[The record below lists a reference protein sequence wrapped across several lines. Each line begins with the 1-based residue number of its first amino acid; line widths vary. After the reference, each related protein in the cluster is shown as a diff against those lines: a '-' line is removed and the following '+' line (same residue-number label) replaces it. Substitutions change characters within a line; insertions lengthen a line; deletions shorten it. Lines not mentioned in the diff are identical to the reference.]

1 MSVGSGVDW
10 TEPIGD
16 RAILFRDGF
25 SSITQTGALKF
36 RTLAA
41 GAISADPAR
50 PDQRP
55 GRHLDGPATAGG
67 ADVVVY
73 TVNAGG
79 NDDGVYVRAFGP

>member
-1 MSVGSGVDW
+1 MDW

-16 RAILFRDGF
+16 GAILFRHGF

-41 GAISADPAR
+41 GAISADPATQISAQVR
-50 PDQRP
+50 TWMVLP
-55 GRHLDGPATAGG
+55 AGG

-73 TVNAGG
+73 TVNGGG